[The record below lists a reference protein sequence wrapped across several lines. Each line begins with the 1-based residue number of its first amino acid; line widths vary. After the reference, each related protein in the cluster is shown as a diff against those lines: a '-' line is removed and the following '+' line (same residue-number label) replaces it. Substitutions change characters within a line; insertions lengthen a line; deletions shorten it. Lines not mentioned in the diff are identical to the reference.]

1 MPLVF
6 CRDSTFSVTDD
17 MARLMLEKRKDEK
30 YRWANMQGPFH
41 PLEYNVV
48 GAHRQASR
56 FFETINIARAMKSN
70 VTFLQGASMQARV
83 EPDSVNSILLDRCP
97 NDPFDQWMVA
107 ANVSL
112 SQRTDALTLR

>member
-6 CRDSTFSVTDD
+6 YRDSTFSVTDD

-56 FFETINIARAMKSN
+56 FFKQYKWLE
-70 VTFLQGASMQARV
+70 Q
-83 EPDSVNSILLDRCP
+83 
-97 NDPFDQWMVA
+97 
-107 ANVSL
+107 
-112 SQRTDALTLR
+112 